1 MDHHVS
7 CAFHRGRSA
16 RDQSALLVAL
26 TVALKRVSSGA
37 STGTAGN
44 ASINLR
50 MTPELH
56 PSAGNNLFAFSLL
69 ESE

>member
-1 MDHHVS
+1 
-7 CAFHRGRSA
+7 
-16 RDQSALLVAL
+16 
-26 TVALKRVSSGA
+26 VALKRVSSGA

-56 PSAGNNLFAFSLL
+56 PSAGNNLFAFSLP